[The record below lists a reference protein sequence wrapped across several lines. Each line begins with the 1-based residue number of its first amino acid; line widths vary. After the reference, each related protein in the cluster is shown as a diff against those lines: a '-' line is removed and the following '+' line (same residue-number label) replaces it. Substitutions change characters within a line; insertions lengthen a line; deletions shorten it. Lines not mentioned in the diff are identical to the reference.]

1 MIAMSNEVSSEAPQ
15 KKAVIYDVLPRGERT
30 EILDK
35 VKEKFG
41 YQVVKVFVDWA
52 DVISTKGKFP
62 KLSELLTLI
71 HKGELK
77 VDAVFV
83 PSVRVFRNLDLFLFV
98 KKVLEMNGVELR
110 SVRRQEKH
118 TWKVS
123 LENMRRG
130 ARRNFLADIVLYGF
144 TWVAGLYII
153 YILQDP
159 LLSPLII
166 GALALTGMLYYKKT
180 YLVRKRMLKKLEEL
194 ESVEKL
200 KGKRDIRFVIT
211 LRGVEV
217 VETPY

>member
-1 MIAMSNEVSSEAPQ
+1 MIAMSKKNEPESTQ
-15 KKAVIYDVLPRGERT
+15 GKAVIYDVLPRGAST

-41 YQVVKVFVDWA
+41 YRVEKVFVDWA
-52 DVISTKGKFP
+52 DIISTKGKFP

-71 HKGELK
+71 HRGELK
-77 VDAVFV
+77 VDVVFV

-98 KKVLEMNGVELR
+98 KKVLEINGVELR

-130 ARRNFLADIVLYGF
+130 ARRNFIADMLLYGF
-144 TWVAGLYII
+144 TWAAGLYII

-166 GALALTGMLYYKKT
+166 GALALTGLMYYKKT
-180 YLVRKRMLKKLEEL
+180 YLVRKRMLRKLKEL
-194 ESVEKL
+194 EGVEKL
-200 KGKRDIRFVIT
+200 KNKRDIRFVIT